1 MNLEE
6 MGQRAQAAA
15 RVLGAASAEKRTA
28 ALERLAILLCERSDD
43 LLAANARD
51 VQVARDAGRSS
62 AFIDRLT
69 LTPARIEG
77 MAKVTNDV
85 AALPSRTGRIIEERT
100 LPDGVNLRRV
110 SVPLGVIGFIYES
123 RPNVTVDVAALCIKS
138 GNVAILKG
146 GSESLNSNR
155 AITAIIHTALRD
167 AGLPED
173 VVQLIDS
180 TDRAVTMQMLRL
192 DRYIDVLIPRG
203 GYDLVRTVV
212 NNSTIPALYHAE
224 GGARIY
230 VDKSADLD
238 MAAEVS
244 VNAKAQRPG
253 VCNAADTLVVHS
265 AIAGD
270 FLQRVVP
277 QLQAA
282 NVQVR
287 GDTHARELMPQI
299 VAASDE
305 DWNTEYLD
313 YIIGIR
319 VVEDL
324 AEALDFI
331 ARYSKRH
338 SEGIIAGDPAV
349 IETFLNSVDA
359 AALFVNCSTRLHDG
373 NVFGLGAEMG
383 IATGKLHAR
392 GPVALDELTTY
403 KWIATG
409 TGQIRE

>member
-6 MGQRAQAAA
+6 MGQRAQTAA
-15 RVLGAASAEKRTA
+15 RVLGAASAGKRTA
-28 ALERLAILLCERSDD
+28 ALERLAVLLCERSDD

-51 VQVARDAGRSS
+51 VQVAREAGRSS

-77 MAKVTNDV
+77 MAKVTKDV
-85 AALPSRTGRIIEERT
+85 AALPARTGRVIEERT
-100 LPDGVNLRRV
+100 LPNGVILRRV

-146 GSESLNSNR
+146 GSESINSNR

-180 TDRAVTMQMLRL
+180 TDRALTMQMLRL

-253 VCNAADTLVVHS
+253 VCNAADTLVIHS
-265 AIAGD
+265 AIAAD
-270 FLQRVVP
+270 FLKRVVP

-287 GDTHARELMPQI
+287 GDKHARELMPQI

-313 YIIGIR
+313 YIISIR